1 MRLRNRDLL
10 VQLVDG
16 TGLSEREL
24 ARRAGLGHATVN
36 HLLTARRETCSVG
49 TAIAL
54 SSTLLCPPSVL
65 FMAEHRGEQEALNRL
80 SAGQGPTRS
89 QAG

>member
-10 VQLVDG
+10 VRLVDG

-24 ARRAGLGHATVN
+24 ARRSGLGHATVN
-36 HLLTARRETCSVG
+36 HLLTARRETCSVT
-49 TAIAL
+49 TAVAL

-65 FMAEHRGEQEALNRL
+65 FVAEHRGEQEALNR
-80 SAGQGPTRS
+80 
-89 QAG
+89 QATEPGHPRR